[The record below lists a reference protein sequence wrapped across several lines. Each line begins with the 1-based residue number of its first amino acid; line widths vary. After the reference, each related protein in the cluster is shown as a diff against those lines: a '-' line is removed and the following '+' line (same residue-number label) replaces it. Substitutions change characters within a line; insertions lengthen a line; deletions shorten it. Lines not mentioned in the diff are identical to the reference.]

1 MIEAIKWKPYEG
13 ETVIVKTILRKGKKI
28 QKKKF
33 YKDKVKAVPKGN
45 AYIIGNGP
53 SRKDFD
59 LGKLKTWGTPQGYE
73 YRHNFKKY
81 LNAIWEKSFKP
92 DLVLVDG
99 RFRVACF
106 LTSLLNA
113 DELRKIIMDSLNELG
128 EETKTAL
135 TLREFDGLSYEQIS
149 EIIKC
154 PVGTVRSRIFRGR
167 ELLDEAIRKY
177 KEDNKPLL
185 SKIKQ

>member
-59 LGKLKTWGTPQGYE
+59 LGKLKTKCKDRKVYKCSPS
-73 YRHNFKKY
+73 KK
-81 LNAIWEKSFKP
+81 
-92 DLVLVDG
+92 
-99 RFRVACF
+99 
-106 LTSLLNA
+106 
-113 DELRKIIMDSLNELG
+113 LRK
-128 EETKTAL
+128 
-135 TLREFDGLSYEQIS
+135 
-149 EIIKC
+149 
-154 PVGTVRSRIFRGR
+154 
-167 ELLDEAIRKY
+167 
-177 KEDNKPLL
+177 
-185 SKIKQ
+185 